1 MGLLVSVGYSSP
13 AERLT
18 DLVMNSRAKIKIRI
32 YSPEKIT
39 PIEALARLS
48 YTSHTS

>member
-1 MGLLVSVGYSSP
+1 LGYSSP
-13 AERLT
+13 AERLA

-32 YSPEKIT
+32 YFLEKIT
-39 PIEALARLS
+39 SIEALARLS